1 MLATIKPT
9 TVNSSTL
16 RKRFIQMRLPGPI
29 QKHLQLSDVKAIC
42 KNALAASGI
51 NPVATAAIT
60 EVVTAAERDGC
71 HSHGLFRVPGYCQ
84 GILSGTVNGSAL
96 PKVSDV
102 APGVVRV
109 DAGGGYSP
117 PAILAGRELAISK
130 ARENGIS
137 CLVIHNSVHFAA
149 LWWEVEALAR
159 EGIVSLAFVNSRSF
173 VAHQPG
179 GKRKLYGT
187 NPMAFGFP
195 RAAPK
200 DDNQNDTDTPT
211 SIKDPLVWDQASS
224 AMARGEI
231 QLCQRD
237 GRILPEGVAIDRDG
251 QPTTSPEEALEGAQL
266 PFGGHKGSLIAMM
279 VELLAAGLTG
289 SNFAFEA
296 ENDCGNGPTNHGEL
310 IIMIDPLVT
319 TGGDGYIRHCE
330 MLFEN
335 ILEEEGTRLPSMR
348 RYANRLKTPTEGV
361 SIPQSLYQ
369 EIIDLGSK
377 ENLSL

>member
-1 MLATIKPT
+1 
-9 TVNSSTL
+9 
-16 RKRFIQMRLPGPI
+16 MRLLRP
-29 QKHLQLSDVKAIC
+29 QHLQLSDVKTIC
-42 KNALAASGI
+42 RNALAASGI
-51 NPVATAAIT
+51 NSVATEAIT

-84 GILSGTVNGSAL
+84 GVLSGTVSGTAI

-117 PAILAGRELAISK
+117 PAILAGRELAIHK

-195 RAAPK
+195 RAAPT
-200 DDNQNDTDTPT
+200 NDEEGGID
-211 SIKDPLVWDQASS
+211 SASKIQGPLVWDQASS

-231 QLCQRD
+231 QLCMRE
-237 GRILPEGVAIDRDG
+237 GEKLPEGAAMDSDG
-251 QPTTSPEEALEGAQL
+251 RPTTSPEEALEGAQL

-296 ENDCGNGPTNHGEL
+296 KNDCGNGPTNHGEL
-310 IIMIDPLVT
+310 IIMIDPVVT
-319 TGGDGYIRHCE
+319 TGGDGYLQHCE
-330 MLFEN
+330 MLFEK
-335 ILEEEGTRLPSMR
+335 ILEEEGTRLPSAR
-348 RYANRLKTPTEGV
+348 RYANRLKTPTEGITV
-361 SIPQSLYQ
+361 PQSLYQ
-369 EIIDLGSK
+369 EILDLGSK
-377 ENLSL
+377 DNAPS